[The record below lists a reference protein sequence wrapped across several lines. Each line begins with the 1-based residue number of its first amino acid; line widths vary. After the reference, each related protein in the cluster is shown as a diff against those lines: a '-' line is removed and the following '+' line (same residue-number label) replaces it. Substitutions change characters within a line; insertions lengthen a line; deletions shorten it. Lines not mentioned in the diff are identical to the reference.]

1 MFRVPITVARPA
13 ICLNNISSNLNSV
26 SLSSSSSF
34 FTRRNHHSLAFAA
47 SPSSNS
53 LIHRN
58 QTFPLPR
65 LSSPSPLNRLSYN
78 KRCFGT
84 SLILLARTEPY
95 TATPAEVEQ
104 ANIFNPFSPEASA
117 QAPAWVEKIS
127 EFRIKNKYAC
137 FIQKNFQA
145 KINNLNTT
153 EENWPGTKICQKKF
167 LKSPQWLRNLKIKKR
182 KIWNFYK
189 DKEPQIIFDG
199 GWHFSFLK
207 KNELIQKKIKS
218 FAHQEFNKNNL
229 TNLENIK
236 KRVNSG
242 TDIFDR
248 PFKYKKVELDKDFPE
263 YILDNRSK
271 FKDWII

>member
-1 MFRVPITVARPA
+1 MKLIDSFMYFDDELVLDIRLHTLNKHVDRFIIAEATLDHAGNEKKLNFDIKKFIKFKDKIDYLIIEDLPRKVNSFKKDWHPA
-13 ICLNNISSNLNSV
+13 HLRDQ
-26 SLSSSSSF
+26 F
-34 FTRRNHHSLAFAA
+34 QR
-47 SPSSNS
+47 NS
-53 LIHRN
+53 LERGYKN
-58 QTFPLPR
+58 F
-65 LSSPSPLNRLSYN
+65 SDDD
-78 KRCFGT
+78 
-84 SLILLARTEPY
+84 LIMISDVDEIP
-95 TATPAEVEQ
+95 
-104 ANIFNPFSPEASA
+104 NPK
-117 QAPAWVEKIS
+117 KIS